1 MVRYLL
7 KRLGRGI
14 LTILLSVT
22 LVFFIVR
29 AMPSNPVDLMVSPQM
44 SEEAQQALIEEFGL
58 DQSKLTQYGLY
69 MKELLHGNLGS
80 SFAKRIPVS
89 QYIAEKLPWTLLLL
103 AAVMLIVILIGIS
116 VGLYAAA
123 HKGKLSDR
131 VISVLVTM
139 GISVFIP
146 FMAFLLLYIFSFKLK
161 LLPTGG
167 AYTPPKGTGWSYYG
181 DVAKHL
187 ILPAIA
193 LSITNLANAVLYTRN
208 SMIDVLHEDYY
219 FVRNRNGM
227 IGMIGVLLI
236 LLIGLVGPMLI
247 AKPDGYTQDI
257 LQAPS
262 ALHWLGTDNIGLD
275 IFAELVWGART
286 SLYVSVMAMLIAG
299 VIGIPVGLLC
309 GYNTGWLREV
319 IDGFIDIFMT
329 LPMLPL
335 MIIIAAVMGT
345 SITNV
350 AIILGIFSW
359 PQLARVTKNSTMKIR
374 EMQYIEA
381 CTCLGLSKPR
391 ILFKH
396 ILINATGP
404 VFVNMTLVMASAV
417 LTEASLSF
425 LGLGDPT
432 TWSWGT
438 MLKRAWGQN
447 AVISS
452 PNPWWW
458 WLLPSLCIVVYVVC
472 FNLLGTAINDSLS
485 PKSRE

>member
-1 MVRYLL
+1 
-7 KRLGRGI
+7 
-14 LTILLSVT
+14 
-22 LVFFIVR
+22 
-29 AMPSNPVDLMVSPQM
+29 
-44 SEEAQQALIEEFGL
+44 
-58 DQSKLTQYGLY
+58 
-69 MKELLHGNLGS
+69 MKE
-80 SFAKRIPVS
+80 R
-89 QYIAEKLPWTLLLL
+89 
-103 AAVMLIVILIGIS
+103 
-116 VGLYAAA
+116 
-123 HKGKLSDR
+123 KG
-131 VISVLVTM
+131 
-139 GISVFIP
+139 
-146 FMAFLLLYIFSFKLK
+146 FL
-161 LLPTGG
+161 
-167 AYTPPKGTGWSYYG
+167 
-181 DVAKHL
+181 
-187 ILPAIA
+187 
-193 LSITNLANAVLYTRN
+193 
-208 SMIDVLHEDYY
+208 YY

-309 GYNTGWLREV
+309 GYNIGWLREV

>member
-1 MVRYLL
+1 
-7 KRLGRGI
+7 
-14 LTILLSVT
+14 
-22 LVFFIVR
+22 
-29 AMPSNPVDLMVSPQM
+29 
-44 SEEAQQALIEEFGL
+44 
-58 DQSKLTQYGLY
+58 
-69 MKELLHGNLGS
+69 MKE
-80 SFAKRIPVS
+80 R
-89 QYIAEKLPWTLLLL
+89 
-103 AAVMLIVILIGIS
+103 
-116 VGLYAAA
+116 
-123 HKGKLSDR
+123 KG
-131 VISVLVTM
+131 
-139 GISVFIP
+139 
-146 FMAFLLLYIFSFKLK
+146 FL
-161 LLPTGG
+161 
-167 AYTPPKGTGWSYYG
+167 
-181 DVAKHL
+181 
-187 ILPAIA
+187 
-193 LSITNLANAVLYTRN
+193 
-208 SMIDVLHEDYY
+208 YY

-299 VIGIPVGLLC
+299 AIGIPVGLLC

-438 MLKRAWGQN
+438 MLKWAWGQN

>member
-1 MVRYLL
+1 
-7 KRLGRGI
+7 
-14 LTILLSVT
+14 
-22 LVFFIVR
+22 
-29 AMPSNPVDLMVSPQM
+29 
-44 SEEAQQALIEEFGL
+44 
-58 DQSKLTQYGLY
+58 
-69 MKELLHGNLGS
+69 MKE
-80 SFAKRIPVS
+80 R
-89 QYIAEKLPWTLLLL
+89 
-103 AAVMLIVILIGIS
+103 
-116 VGLYAAA
+116 
-123 HKGKLSDR
+123 KG
-131 VISVLVTM
+131 
-139 GISVFIP
+139 
-146 FMAFLLLYIFSFKLK
+146 FL
-161 LLPTGG
+161 
-167 AYTPPKGTGWSYYG
+167 
-181 DVAKHL
+181 
-187 ILPAIA
+187 
-193 LSITNLANAVLYTRN
+193 
-208 SMIDVLHEDYY
+208 YY

-247 AKPDGYTQDI
+247 TKPDGYTQDI

-275 IFAELVWGART
+275 IFAELIWGART

-447 AVISS
+447 AVISN

-472 FNLLGTAINDSLS
+472 FNLLGTAINGSLS

>member
-1 MVRYLL
+1 
-7 KRLGRGI
+7 
-14 LTILLSVT
+14 
-22 LVFFIVR
+22 
-29 AMPSNPVDLMVSPQM
+29 
-44 SEEAQQALIEEFGL
+44 
-58 DQSKLTQYGLY
+58 
-69 MKELLHGNLGS
+69 MKE
-80 SFAKRIPVS
+80 R
-89 QYIAEKLPWTLLLL
+89 
-103 AAVMLIVILIGIS
+103 
-116 VGLYAAA
+116 
-123 HKGKLSDR
+123 KG
-131 VISVLVTM
+131 
-139 GISVFIP
+139 
-146 FMAFLLLYIFSFKLK
+146 FL
-161 LLPTGG
+161 
-167 AYTPPKGTGWSYYG
+167 
-181 DVAKHL
+181 
-187 ILPAIA
+187 
-193 LSITNLANAVLYTRN
+193 
-208 SMIDVLHEDYY
+208 YY

-452 PNPWWW
+452 PNPLWW

>member
-1 MVRYLL
+1 
-7 KRLGRGI
+7 
-14 LTILLSVT
+14 
-22 LVFFIVR
+22 
-29 AMPSNPVDLMVSPQM
+29 
-44 SEEAQQALIEEFGL
+44 
-58 DQSKLTQYGLY
+58 
-69 MKELLHGNLGS
+69 MKE
-80 SFAKRIPVS
+80 R
-89 QYIAEKLPWTLLLL
+89 
-103 AAVMLIVILIGIS
+103 
-116 VGLYAAA
+116 
-123 HKGKLSDR
+123 KG
-131 VISVLVTM
+131 
-139 GISVFIP
+139 
-146 FMAFLLLYIFSFKLK
+146 FL
-161 LLPTGG
+161 
-167 AYTPPKGTGWSYYG
+167 
-181 DVAKHL
+181 
-187 ILPAIA
+187 
-193 LSITNLANAVLYTRN
+193 
-208 SMIDVLHEDYY
+208 YY

-262 ALHWLGTDNIGLD
+262 ALHWLGTDNNGLD

>member
-1 MVRYLL
+1 
-7 KRLGRGI
+7 
-14 LTILLSVT
+14 
-22 LVFFIVR
+22 
-29 AMPSNPVDLMVSPQM
+29 
-44 SEEAQQALIEEFGL
+44 
-58 DQSKLTQYGLY
+58 
-69 MKELLHGNLGS
+69 MKE
-80 SFAKRIPVS
+80 R
-89 QYIAEKLPWTLLLL
+89 
-103 AAVMLIVILIGIS
+103 
-116 VGLYAAA
+116 
-123 HKGKLSDR
+123 KG
-131 VISVLVTM
+131 
-139 GISVFIP
+139 
-146 FMAFLLLYIFSFKLK
+146 FL
-161 LLPTGG
+161 
-167 AYTPPKGTGWSYYG
+167 
-181 DVAKHL
+181 
-187 ILPAIA
+187 
-193 LSITNLANAVLYTRN
+193 
-208 SMIDVLHEDYY
+208 YY

-299 VIGIPVGLLC
+299 AIGIPVGLLC

-447 AVISS
+447 AVISN

>member
-1 MVRYLL
+1 
-7 KRLGRGI
+7 
-14 LTILLSVT
+14 
-22 LVFFIVR
+22 
-29 AMPSNPVDLMVSPQM
+29 
-44 SEEAQQALIEEFGL
+44 
-58 DQSKLTQYGLY
+58 
-69 MKELLHGNLGS
+69 MKE
-80 SFAKRIPVS
+80 R
-89 QYIAEKLPWTLLLL
+89 
-103 AAVMLIVILIGIS
+103 
-116 VGLYAAA
+116 
-123 HKGKLSDR
+123 KG
-131 VISVLVTM
+131 
-139 GISVFIP
+139 
-146 FMAFLLLYIFSFKLK
+146 FL
-161 LLPTGG
+161 
-167 AYTPPKGTGWSYYG
+167 
-181 DVAKHL
+181 
-187 ILPAIA
+187 
-193 LSITNLANAVLYTRN
+193 
-208 SMIDVLHEDYY
+208 YY

-299 VIGIPVGLLC
+299 AIGIPVGLLC

-374 EMQYIEA
+374 EMQYIGA

>member
-1 MVRYLL
+1 
-7 KRLGRGI
+7 
-14 LTILLSVT
+14 
-22 LVFFIVR
+22 
-29 AMPSNPVDLMVSPQM
+29 
-44 SEEAQQALIEEFGL
+44 
-58 DQSKLTQYGLY
+58 
-69 MKELLHGNLGS
+69 MKE
-80 SFAKRIPVS
+80 R
-89 QYIAEKLPWTLLLL
+89 
-103 AAVMLIVILIGIS
+103 
-116 VGLYAAA
+116 
-123 HKGKLSDR
+123 KG
-131 VISVLVTM
+131 
-139 GISVFIP
+139 
-146 FMAFLLLYIFSFKLK
+146 FL
-161 LLPTGG
+161 
-167 AYTPPKGTGWSYYG
+167 
-181 DVAKHL
+181 
-187 ILPAIA
+187 
-193 LSITNLANAVLYTRN
+193 
-208 SMIDVLHEDYY
+208 YY

-275 IFAELVWGART
+275 ILAELVWGART

-299 VIGIPVGLLC
+299 AIGIPVGLLC

>member
-1 MVRYLL
+1 
-7 KRLGRGI
+7 
-14 LTILLSVT
+14 
-22 LVFFIVR
+22 
-29 AMPSNPVDLMVSPQM
+29 
-44 SEEAQQALIEEFGL
+44 
-58 DQSKLTQYGLY
+58 
-69 MKELLHGNLGS
+69 MKE
-80 SFAKRIPVS
+80 R
-89 QYIAEKLPWTLLLL
+89 
-103 AAVMLIVILIGIS
+103 
-116 VGLYAAA
+116 
-123 HKGKLSDR
+123 KG
-131 VISVLVTM
+131 
-139 GISVFIP
+139 
-146 FMAFLLLYIFSFKLK
+146 FL
-161 LLPTGG
+161 
-167 AYTPPKGTGWSYYG
+167 
-181 DVAKHL
+181 
-187 ILPAIA
+187 
-193 LSITNLANAVLYTRN
+193 
-208 SMIDVLHEDYY
+208 YY

-262 ALHWLGTDNIGLD
+262 ALHWLGTDNIGRD

-299 VIGIPVGLLC
+299 AIGIPVGLLC

>member
-1 MVRYLL
+1 
-7 KRLGRGI
+7 
-14 LTILLSVT
+14 
-22 LVFFIVR
+22 
-29 AMPSNPVDLMVSPQM
+29 
-44 SEEAQQALIEEFGL
+44 
-58 DQSKLTQYGLY
+58 
-69 MKELLHGNLGS
+69 MKE
-80 SFAKRIPVS
+80 R
-89 QYIAEKLPWTLLLL
+89 
-103 AAVMLIVILIGIS
+103 
-116 VGLYAAA
+116 
-123 HKGKLSDR
+123 KG
-131 VISVLVTM
+131 
-139 GISVFIP
+139 
-146 FMAFLLLYIFSFKLK
+146 FL
-161 LLPTGG
+161 
-167 AYTPPKGTGWSYYG
+167 
-181 DVAKHL
+181 
-187 ILPAIA
+187 
-193 LSITNLANAVLYTRN
+193 
-208 SMIDVLHEDYY
+208 YY

-299 VIGIPVGLLC
+299 VIGIPVGLLF

>member
-1 MVRYLL
+1 
-7 KRLGRGI
+7 
-14 LTILLSVT
+14 
-22 LVFFIVR
+22 
-29 AMPSNPVDLMVSPQM
+29 
-44 SEEAQQALIEEFGL
+44 
-58 DQSKLTQYGLY
+58 
-69 MKELLHGNLGS
+69 MKE
-80 SFAKRIPVS
+80 R
-89 QYIAEKLPWTLLLL
+89 
-103 AAVMLIVILIGIS
+103 
-116 VGLYAAA
+116 
-123 HKGKLSDR
+123 KG
-131 VISVLVTM
+131 
-139 GISVFIP
+139 
-146 FMAFLLLYIFSFKLK
+146 FL
-161 LLPTGG
+161 
-167 AYTPPKGTGWSYYG
+167 
-181 DVAKHL
+181 
-187 ILPAIA
+187 
-193 LSITNLANAVLYTRN
+193 
-208 SMIDVLHEDYY
+208 YY

-299 VIGIPVGLLC
+299 AIGIPVGLLC

-417 LTEASLSF
+417 LMEASLSF

>member
-1 MVRYLL
+1 
-7 KRLGRGI
+7 
-14 LTILLSVT
+14 
-22 LVFFIVR
+22 
-29 AMPSNPVDLMVSPQM
+29 
-44 SEEAQQALIEEFGL
+44 
-58 DQSKLTQYGLY
+58 
-69 MKELLHGNLGS
+69 MKE
-80 SFAKRIPVS
+80 R
-89 QYIAEKLPWTLLLL
+89 
-103 AAVMLIVILIGIS
+103 
-116 VGLYAAA
+116 
-123 HKGKLSDR
+123 KG
-131 VISVLVTM
+131 
-139 GISVFIP
+139 
-146 FMAFLLLYIFSFKLK
+146 FL
-161 LLPTGG
+161 
-167 AYTPPKGTGWSYYG
+167 
-181 DVAKHL
+181 
-187 ILPAIA
+187 
-193 LSITNLANAVLYTRN
+193 
-208 SMIDVLHEDYY
+208 YY

-236 LLIGLVGPMLI
+236 VLIGLVGPMLI
-247 AKPDGYTQDI
+247 TKPDGYTQDI

-275 IFAELVWGART
+275 IFAELIWGART

-359 PQLARVTKNSTMKIR
+359 PQLARVTKHSTMKIR

-447 AVISS
+447 AVISN

>member
-1 MVRYLL
+1 
-7 KRLGRGI
+7 
-14 LTILLSVT
+14 
-22 LVFFIVR
+22 
-29 AMPSNPVDLMVSPQM
+29 
-44 SEEAQQALIEEFGL
+44 
-58 DQSKLTQYGLY
+58 
-69 MKELLHGNLGS
+69 MKE
-80 SFAKRIPVS
+80 R
-89 QYIAEKLPWTLLLL
+89 
-103 AAVMLIVILIGIS
+103 
-116 VGLYAAA
+116 
-123 HKGKLSDR
+123 KG
-131 VISVLVTM
+131 
-139 GISVFIP
+139 
-146 FMAFLLLYIFSFKLK
+146 FL
-161 LLPTGG
+161 
-167 AYTPPKGTGWSYYG
+167 
-181 DVAKHL
+181 
-187 ILPAIA
+187 
-193 LSITNLANAVLYTRN
+193 
-208 SMIDVLHEDYY
+208 YY

-309 GYNTGWLREV
+309 GYNPGWLREV

>member
-1 MVRYLL
+1 
-7 KRLGRGI
+7 
-14 LTILLSVT
+14 
-22 LVFFIVR
+22 
-29 AMPSNPVDLMVSPQM
+29 
-44 SEEAQQALIEEFGL
+44 
-58 DQSKLTQYGLY
+58 
-69 MKELLHGNLGS
+69 MKE
-80 SFAKRIPVS
+80 R
-89 QYIAEKLPWTLLLL
+89 
-103 AAVMLIVILIGIS
+103 
-116 VGLYAAA
+116 
-123 HKGKLSDR
+123 KG
-131 VISVLVTM
+131 
-139 GISVFIP
+139 
-146 FMAFLLLYIFSFKLK
+146 FL
-161 LLPTGG
+161 
-167 AYTPPKGTGWSYYG
+167 
-181 DVAKHL
+181 
-187 ILPAIA
+187 
-193 LSITNLANAVLYTRN
+193 
-208 SMIDVLHEDYY
+208 YY
-219 FVRNRNGM
+219 FVRNCNGM

-299 VIGIPVGLLC
+299 AIGIPVGLLC

>member
-1 MVRYLL
+1 
-7 KRLGRGI
+7 
-14 LTILLSVT
+14 
-22 LVFFIVR
+22 
-29 AMPSNPVDLMVSPQM
+29 
-44 SEEAQQALIEEFGL
+44 
-58 DQSKLTQYGLY
+58 
-69 MKELLHGNLGS
+69 MKE
-80 SFAKRIPVS
+80 R
-89 QYIAEKLPWTLLLL
+89 
-103 AAVMLIVILIGIS
+103 
-116 VGLYAAA
+116 
-123 HKGKLSDR
+123 KG
-131 VISVLVTM
+131 
-139 GISVFIP
+139 
-146 FMAFLLLYIFSFKLK
+146 FL
-161 LLPTGG
+161 
-167 AYTPPKGTGWSYYG
+167 
-181 DVAKHL
+181 
-187 ILPAIA
+187 
-193 LSITNLANAVLYTRN
+193 
-208 SMIDVLHEDYY
+208 YY

-299 VIGIPVGLLC
+299 AIGIPVGLLC

-458 WLLPSLCIVVYVVC
+458 WLLPSLCIIVYVVC

>member
-1 MVRYLL
+1 
-7 KRLGRGI
+7 
-14 LTILLSVT
+14 
-22 LVFFIVR
+22 
-29 AMPSNPVDLMVSPQM
+29 
-44 SEEAQQALIEEFGL
+44 
-58 DQSKLTQYGLY
+58 
-69 MKELLHGNLGS
+69 MKE
-80 SFAKRIPVS
+80 R
-89 QYIAEKLPWTLLLL
+89 
-103 AAVMLIVILIGIS
+103 
-116 VGLYAAA
+116 
-123 HKGKLSDR
+123 KG
-131 VISVLVTM
+131 
-139 GISVFIP
+139 
-146 FMAFLLLYIFSFKLK
+146 FL
-161 LLPTGG
+161 
-167 AYTPPKGTGWSYYG
+167 
-181 DVAKHL
+181 
-187 ILPAIA
+187 
-193 LSITNLANAVLYTRN
+193 
-208 SMIDVLHEDYY
+208 YY

-299 VIGIPVGLLC
+299 AIGIPVDLLC

>member
-1 MVRYLL
+1 
-7 KRLGRGI
+7 
-14 LTILLSVT
+14 
-22 LVFFIVR
+22 
-29 AMPSNPVDLMVSPQM
+29 
-44 SEEAQQALIEEFGL
+44 
-58 DQSKLTQYGLY
+58 
-69 MKELLHGNLGS
+69 MKE
-80 SFAKRIPVS
+80 R
-89 QYIAEKLPWTLLLL
+89 
-103 AAVMLIVILIGIS
+103 
-116 VGLYAAA
+116 
-123 HKGKLSDR
+123 KG
-131 VISVLVTM
+131 
-139 GISVFIP
+139 
-146 FMAFLLLYIFSFKLK
+146 FL
-161 LLPTGG
+161 
-167 AYTPPKGTGWSYYG
+167 
-181 DVAKHL
+181 
-187 ILPAIA
+187 
-193 LSITNLANAVLYTRN
+193 
-208 SMIDVLHEDYY
+208 YY

-227 IGMIGVLLI
+227 IGLAGVLLI
-236 LLIGLVGPMLI
+236 LLIGLVGPLFI
-247 AKPDGYTQDI
+247 AKPEGYTMDI

-299 VIGIPVGLLC
+299 IIGIPVGLLC
-309 GYNTGWLREV
+309 GYSKGWLREL
-319 IDGFIDIFMT
+319 IDGLIDIFMT

-350 AIILGIFSW
+350 AIILGVFSW

-381 CTCLGLSKPR
+381 CACLGLSKVR

-396 ILINATGP
+396 ILLNTTGP
-404 VFVNMTLVMASAV
+404 IFVNMTLVMASAV

-458 WLLPSLCIVVYVVC
+458 WLMPSLCIVFYVVC
-472 FNLLGTAINDSLS
+472 FNLLGTAINDCLS

>member
-1 MVRYLL
+1 
-7 KRLGRGI
+7 
-14 LTILLSVT
+14 
-22 LVFFIVR
+22 
-29 AMPSNPVDLMVSPQM
+29 
-44 SEEAQQALIEEFGL
+44 
-58 DQSKLTQYGLY
+58 
-69 MKELLHGNLGS
+69 MKERNG
-80 SFAKRIPVS
+80 
-89 QYIAEKLPWTLLLL
+89 
-103 AAVMLIVILIGIS
+103 
-116 VGLYAAA
+116 
-123 HKGKLSDR
+123 
-131 VISVLVTM
+131 
-139 GISVFIP
+139 
-146 FMAFLLLYIFSFKLK
+146 FL
-161 LLPTGG
+161 
-167 AYTPPKGTGWSYYG
+167 
-181 DVAKHL
+181 
-187 ILPAIA
+187 
-193 LSITNLANAVLYTRN
+193 
-208 SMIDVLHEDYY
+208 YY

-247 AKPDGYTQDI
+247 TKPDGYTQDI

-275 IFAELVWGART
+275 IFAELIWGART

-396 ILINATGP
+396 ILINTTGP

-447 AVISS
+447 AVISN

>member
-1 MVRYLL
+1 
-7 KRLGRGI
+7 
-14 LTILLSVT
+14 
-22 LVFFIVR
+22 
-29 AMPSNPVDLMVSPQM
+29 
-44 SEEAQQALIEEFGL
+44 
-58 DQSKLTQYGLY
+58 
-69 MKELLHGNLGS
+69 MKE
-80 SFAKRIPVS
+80 R
-89 QYIAEKLPWTLLLL
+89 
-103 AAVMLIVILIGIS
+103 
-116 VGLYAAA
+116 
-123 HKGKLSDR
+123 KG
-131 VISVLVTM
+131 
-139 GISVFIP
+139 
-146 FMAFLLLYIFSFKLK
+146 FL
-161 LLPTGG
+161 
-167 AYTPPKGTGWSYYG
+167 
-181 DVAKHL
+181 
-187 ILPAIA
+187 
-193 LSITNLANAVLYTRN
+193 
-208 SMIDVLHEDYY
+208 YY

-309 GYNTGWLREV
+309 GYTTGWLREV

-438 MLKRAWGQN
+438 MLKRAWGQS

>member
-1 MVRYLL
+1 
-7 KRLGRGI
+7 
-14 LTILLSVT
+14 
-22 LVFFIVR
+22 
-29 AMPSNPVDLMVSPQM
+29 
-44 SEEAQQALIEEFGL
+44 
-58 DQSKLTQYGLY
+58 
-69 MKELLHGNLGS
+69 MKE
-80 SFAKRIPVS
+80 R
-89 QYIAEKLPWTLLLL
+89 
-103 AAVMLIVILIGIS
+103 
-116 VGLYAAA
+116 
-123 HKGKLSDR
+123 KG
-131 VISVLVTM
+131 
-139 GISVFIP
+139 
-146 FMAFLLLYIFSFKLK
+146 FL
-161 LLPTGG
+161 
-167 AYTPPKGTGWSYYG
+167 
-181 DVAKHL
+181 
-187 ILPAIA
+187 
-193 LSITNLANAVLYTRN
+193 
-208 SMIDVLHEDYY
+208 YY

-452 PNPWWW
+452 PNPGWW